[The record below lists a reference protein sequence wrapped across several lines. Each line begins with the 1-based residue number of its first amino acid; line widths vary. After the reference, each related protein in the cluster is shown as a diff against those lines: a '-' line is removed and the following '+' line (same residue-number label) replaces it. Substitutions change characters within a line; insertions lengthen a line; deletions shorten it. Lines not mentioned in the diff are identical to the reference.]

1 MFYGSISGNEWNT
14 STNYQPWSTRLTF
27 ANINTKTTSTGAPL
41 GATLSN
47 PYNNYPGG
55 APFPYQGTYAVGGG
69 LFGISQEFLW
79 PHSYQT
85 NIGIQRQIGSVFT
98 AGATYIGTFHRNLP
112 FGRDVNYPVVTPTA
126 TNNAANVLSRRPD
139 PTVGAVLLLDS
150 DQSSDY
156 NGLQVTFNMRQWNHL
171 SFNGFYTF
179 SKTMSSAQLMNNT
192 TQGLAQNYSR
202 LEDEYGRADT
212 DQRHVF
218 SLNMNWELDYY
229 TGSNGVLRGILNGWT
244 LSPIIKIRSG
254 LPFTVTNGS
263 VDANL
268 DLNTNDRAQQIGDP
282 HIDNPTAEQ
291 WFNTAAFVQNKIV
304 TGVATNG
311 NTPRNSLEGPGF
323 RVVDLALSRSF
334 QLPRNMKLTFRAEA
348 TNAFNVV
355 NYGQPG
361 NSVPSGATST
371 TFGVIRTARAMRQ
384 MQLGVR
390 LTF

>member
-1 MFYGSISGNEWNT
+1 
-14 STNYQPWSTRLTF
+14 
-27 ANINTKTTSTGAPL
+27 
-41 GATLSN
+41 
-47 PYNNYPGG
+47 
-55 APFPYQGTYAVGGG
+55 
-69 LFGISQEFLW
+69 
-79 PHSYQT
+79 
-85 NIGIQRQIGSVFT
+85 
-98 AGATYIGTFHRNLP
+98 
-112 FGRDVNYPVVTPTA
+112 
-126 TNNAANVLSRRPD
+126 
-139 PTVGAVLLLDS
+139 
-150 DQSSDY
+150 
-156 NGLQVTFNMRQWNHL
+156 
-171 SFNGFYTF
+171 
-179 SKTMSSAQLMNNT
+179 MSSAQLMNNT

-218 SLNMNWELDYY
+218 SLNMNWDLDYY
-229 TGSNGVLRGILNGWT
+229 TGSNAVLSGILNGWT

-263 VDANL
+263 IDANL
-268 DLNTNDRAQQIGDP
+268 DGNTNDRAQQVGDP
-282 HIDNPTAEQ
+282 HIDDPTPEQ

-334 QLPRNMKLTFRAEA
+334 RLPRNMRLTFRAEA